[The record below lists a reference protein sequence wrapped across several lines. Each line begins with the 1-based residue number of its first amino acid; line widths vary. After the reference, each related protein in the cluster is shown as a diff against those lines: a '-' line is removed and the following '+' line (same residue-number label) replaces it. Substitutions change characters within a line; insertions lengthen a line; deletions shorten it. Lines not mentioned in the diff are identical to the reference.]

1 MPGGV
6 ISWLTSGFSWLR
18 WLVLALAVLL
28 VSYGTGYLLSMFVL
42 FPRPETA
49 GAGIAV
55 PELAGRSIADA
66 ESAIQDAGLVVGEV
80 RGLKSMTADSGQ
92 VLAQD
97 PVPGQQLLPGA
108 TVSLGVST
116 GPPELQ
122 VPPVV
127 GLRQDAA
134 RDLLEAVG
142 FDVEVQQTRSTTS
155 PAGVVTRA
163 EPPAGTPL
171 ELPATITLVVSTGS
185 PADSNV
191 SSGGQET
198 GASP

>member
-1 MPGGV
+1 M

-18 WLVLALAVLL
+18 WLVLALALLL
-28 VSYGTGYLLSMFVL
+28 VSYVTGYLLSMLVL

-55 PELAGRSIADA
+55 PNLVGRPVAEA
-66 ESAIQDAGLVVGEV
+66 ESAILDAGLVLGEI
-80 RGLKSMTADSGQ
+80 RELNSMTADSGQ

-116 GPPELQ
+116 GAPELQ
-122 VPPVV
+122 VPPVA
-127 GLRQDAA
+127 GLRQEAA

-142 FDVEVQQTRSTTS
+142 FDVELQQTRGTMS

-171 ELPATITLVVSTGS
+171 ELPATVTLVVSAGS
-185 PADSNV
+185 PGEASPPVD
-191 SSGGQET
+191 GQEP